1 MSDGS
6 QCKVLPTGVLG
17 DAPCLEAR
25 AYICCVFLE
34 SMFIDQAIP
43 YGTRPNSPA
52 GAKPAT
58 ADAAVLGLFGILVNL
73 HWQSHHREQ
82 NPGPQ
87 AETRKALRGRIKPNN
102 FESQI
107 K

>member
-1 MSDGS
+1 
-6 QCKVLPTGVLG
+6 
-17 DAPCLEAR
+17 
-25 AYICCVFLE
+25 
-34 SMFIDQAIP
+34 MFIDQAIP

-58 ADAAVLGLFGILVNL
+58 ADAAVLGLFGILRVVNL

-87 AETRKALRGRIKPNN
+87 AETRKAGGESSQTTLKAKSNN
-102 FESQI
+102 HVLVIITITHLVVMAAMTSRHDAHYHASV
-107 K
+107 